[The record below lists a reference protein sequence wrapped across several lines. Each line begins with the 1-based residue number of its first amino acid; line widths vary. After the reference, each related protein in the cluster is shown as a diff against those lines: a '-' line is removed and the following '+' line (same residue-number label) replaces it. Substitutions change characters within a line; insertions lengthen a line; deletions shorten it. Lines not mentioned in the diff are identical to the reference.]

1 MLKLV
6 QLEDG
11 CYRLSVDYISGKSSI
26 HFEKTF
32 ANEVKS
38 DSPEKNTI
46 LVYTFPGENDE
57 K

>member
-1 MLKLV
+1 MLRLV

-11 CYRLSVDYISGKSSI
+11 CYRLSVDYTSGKSSI
-26 HFEKTF
+26 HIEKTF

-46 LVYTFPGENDE
+46 LVYTFPDE
-57 K
+57 SDK